1 MNQENIA
8 KKIKELR
15 KEHNL
20 TQKEFADIFGV
31 TYQAVS
37 KWETAKNIPD
47 IAILKEIC
55 KKYDLDVNEF
65 LEIKKN
71 NKKHPLPYI
80 LIIIFIFLTILL
92 ITAIANRDDFTFQ
105 KLTTDCE
112 EFDLLG
118 SVAYNNDKTAIHISD
133 IEYCK
138 DEEIT
143 YEEITC
149 VLYEE
154 SKGNKIK
161 VEDCNIKNNKNINL
175 NDYLNEVNIMID
187 DYKTTCNSFLD
198 SKMYLEISAVKD
210 EKTTTYK
217 VPLTLDG
224 TCTK

>member
-8 KKIKELR
+8 KKIKEIR

-80 LIIIFIFLTILL
+80 LIIIFIILATILIIA
-92 ITAIANRDDFTFQ
+92 ITQRDDFTFQ
-105 KLTTDCE
+105 KLTTNCE
-112 EFDLLG
+112 QFDLLG
-118 SVAYNNDKTAIHISD
+118 SVAYNKDKTAIHISD
-133 IEYCK
+133 VEYCEE
-138 DEEIT
+138 DEII

-161 VEDCNIKNNKNINL
+161 VKDCNIDNNKDTNL
-175 NDYLNEVNIMID
+175 NDYLSELNIIID

-198 SKMYLEISAVKD
+198 SKMYLEISATKE

>member
-20 TQKEFADIFGV
+20 TQKEFADLFGV

-55 KKYDLDVNEF
+55 NKYDLDVNEF
-65 LEIKKN
+65 LEIKKY
-71 NKKHPLPYI
+71 NKQHPLPFI
-80 LIIIFIFLTILL
+80 LIIIFLILLTILL
-92 ITAIANRDDFTFQ
+92 IAIATRDEFTFQ
-105 KLTTDCE
+105 QLTTDCE

-118 SVAYNNDKTAIHISD
+118 SVAYNKDKTAIHISN

-138 DEEIT
+138 DEEII

-161 VEDCNIKNNKNINL
+161 VEDCNIENNKNINL
-175 NDYLNEVNIMID
+175 NDYLNELNIIID

-198 SKMYLEISAVKD
+198 SKMYLEISAVKED
-210 EKTTTYK
+210 KTTTYK

>member
-8 KKIKELR
+8 KKIKEIR

-47 IAILKEIC
+47 ISILKEIC

-71 NKKHPLPYI
+71 NKKHPLPII
-80 LIIIFIFLTILL
+80 LIIIFILLASIL
-92 ITAIANRDDFTFQ
+92 IFSIINSDDFTFQ
-105 KLTTDCE
+105 QLTTNCE
-112 EFDLLG
+112 DFDLLG
-118 SVAYNNDKTAIHISD
+118 SVAYNKEKTAIHISD
-133 IEYCK
+133 IEYCH
-138 DEEIT
+138 DENIE

-161 VEDCNIKNNKNINL
+161 VEECNIKNNKNINL
-175 NDYLNEVNIMID
+175 NDYLNELNIMID
-187 DYKTTCNSFLD
+187 NYKTTCNSFLE

-210 EKTTTYK
+210 NKTTTYQ